1 MKAETTTPS
10 DYLAEALYQLNLAR
24 DEIRKKHVRH
34 PEAALYA
41 LSQAELNIGHVIG
54 CITEQVPS

>member
-1 MKAETTTPS
+1 
-10 DYLAEALYQLNLAR
+10 LAEALYQLNLAR